1 MGPLPQRPDQR
12 AIAGGGG
19 VSGSRSGAGELAGA
33 LGYPGVPS
41 AVPNCQGVS
50 LFQQNV
56 SRPTLYTFTGAGR
69 IWLVILTYT
78 ITSNNGFPV
87 AGQQPTVRTVAAL
100 QATLNPLTL
109 AAVQLG
115 IAGPSQHAEGTV
127 AVPYPG
133 LPVVSGESLVLSVGN
148 VGVVPAVDQQATV
161 SMLYSIP

>member
-19 VSGSRSGAGELAGA
+19 VSGSRSGAGDLAGA
-33 LGYPGVPS
+33 LGYPGVPG
-41 AVPNCQGVS
+41 AVPNLQGAS

-109 AAVQLG
+109 AAV
-115 IAGPSQHAEGTV
+115 
-127 AVPYPG
+127 G